1 MLEATHVAGE
11 ASTTSSL
18 LELELPD
25 ATLVVAMVA
34 VVTSPCPPSCPSV
47 VVVMV
52 VVVSAVVVVVIAET
66 VC

>member
-34 VVTSPCPPSCPSV
+34 VVTSPCPSSCPPAV
-47 VVVMV
+47 VVVV
-52 VVVSAVVVVVIAET
+52 VVVAVVVIAET